1 MTEQEA
7 LDDLKARVRELMTD
21 AVEHAMAKLDTLV
34 TSGSGVVQDHI
45 DMTRDRGPW
54 VTPRNFVV
62 AYCDDLKWQHSPI
75 KPNQTRAWK
84 RTIKNYSMLM

>member
-45 DMTRDRGPW
+45 NAPGPW
-54 VTPRNFVV
+54 TTPRDFII

-75 KPNQTRAWK
+75 APNQTRAWK